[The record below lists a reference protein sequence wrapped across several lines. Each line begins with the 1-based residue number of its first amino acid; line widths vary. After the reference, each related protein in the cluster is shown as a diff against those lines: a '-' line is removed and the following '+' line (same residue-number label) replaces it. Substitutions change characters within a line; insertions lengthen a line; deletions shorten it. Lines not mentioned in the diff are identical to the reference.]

1 MIGLFGDLY
10 STLGTTNFSFV
21 FVYTQ
26 INHQN

>member
-1 MIGLFGDLY
+1 MIGLFGELY
-10 STLGTTNFSFV
+10 STLGTTLSFV